1 MRWLVFSYSL
11 PTKAQSSPRVTLWRR
26 LRRVGAISAKTG
38 IHLLPHRDDC
48 VEAFQ
53 WLAQEVK
60 QAQGEALILYVDQ
73 VDGLSDPEIVELFRA
88 ARQVEYEKIT
98 AEAATLAATLE
109 QRQKN
114 RAAAGDDPLEE
125 VRGAIAKLR
134 KRHNDSLR
142 IDFFDCPAA
151 TGAAAALMQLEQ
163 AVSPLDTPEA
173 LSTATLAEY
182 YSRRWV
188 TRPRPFIDR
197 LACAW
202 FIRRFINAEAPIRY
216 STKPEP
222 DEVAFDMPEAEFGH
236 QGNRCSFE
244 VMVQRFGLE
253 KPGVGAIA
261 EIVHELDLHDG
272 QYTHPEADGLD
283 TIVRGWLLMGLSDQE
298 LEAQGLALFDGLYAN
313 VAERGVGGRG

>member
-1 MRWLVFSYSL
+1 MRWLVFTYSL

-73 VDGLSDPEIVELFRA
+73 VDGLSDAEIIELFRA
-88 ARQVEYEKIT
+88 ARQAEYEKIS

-109 QRQKN
+109 QRQQN
-114 RAAAGDDPLEE
+114 PAATGDDPLEE

-134 KRHNDSLR
+134 KRHNDTLR

-151 TGAAAALMQLEQ
+151 TGAAAALMQIEQ
-163 AVSPLDTPEA
+163 AVSHPASDTDPLRA
-173 LSTATLAEY
+173 ATIAEY
-182 YSRRWV
+182 HPRRWV

-202 FIRRFINAEAPIRY
+202 LIRRFINADAPIRY
-216 STKPEP
+216 STEPDP
-222 DEVAFDMPEAEFGH
+222 DEVAFDMPDAEFGH

-244 VMVQRFGLE
+244 VMVQRFGLD
-253 KPGVGAIA
+253 KPGLGAIA
-261 EIVHELDLHDG
+261 ELVHELDLHDG
-272 QYTHPEADGLD
+272 QYTHPEADGLE
-283 TIVRGWLLMGLSDQE
+283 TIVRGWLLMGLSDQD
-298 LEAQGLALFDGLYAN
+298 LESQGLALFDGLYAN
-313 VAERGVGGRG
+313 AAEKVRRG